1 MGSERYR
8 GHSRGKPDATIRK
21 ATLMRVAIAGAGNI
35 GQSIAHA
42 VLSAGH
48 KVLLIERQR
57 PHYRPAQ
64 VPDADWMLAD
74 ACEVD
79 VLEAAG
85 IHTADVVIA
94 ATGDDKVNLVFA
106 LLCKT
111 EFAVPRVVAR
121 VNNPS
126 NQWLFTQQWGVD
138 VAVSTPSTLVAAAEE
153 AVSRGEVVRLMTV
166 HHGEGNIIEV
176 TLPTASHLVGRP
188 LTDLN
193 LPADAALLT
202 ITRSGNLLTPAPDL
216 ELQAD
221 DQLILL
227 VAPQIEDQ
235 IRDQLWFSD

>member
-1 MGSERYR
+1 
-8 GHSRGKPDATIRK
+8 
-21 ATLMRVAIAGAGNI
+21 MRVAIAGAGNV
-35 GQSIAHA
+35 GQSIARA

-57 PHYRPAQ
+57 SHYRPAL

-74 ACEVD
+74 ACEVAA
-79 VLEAAG
+79 LEAAG
-85 IHTADVVIA
+85 IETANVVIA

-138 VAVSTPSTLVAAAEE
+138 VAVSTPSTLVAAVEE
-153 AVSRGEVVRLMTV
+153 AVSQGEVIRLMTLQ
-166 HHGEGNIIEV
+166 HGEGNIIEV
-176 TLPTASHLVGRP
+176 TLPAASRLVGRP
-188 LTDLN
+188 LVDLN

-202 ITRSGNLLTPAPDL
+202 IIRSGNLLTPAPDL
-216 ELQAD
+216 ELHTGD
-221 DQLILL
+221 ELVLV
-227 VAPQIEDQ
+227 VAPQIEDR
-235 IRDQLWFSD
+235 IRNYLRFTS

>member
-1 MGSERYR
+1 
-8 GHSRGKPDATIRK
+8 
-21 ATLMRVAIAGAGNI
+21 MRVAIAGAGNI

-94 ATGDDKVNLVFA
+94 ATGDDKVNLVFS

-121 VNNPS
+121 INNPV
-126 NQWLFTQQWGVD
+126 NQWLFTEAWGVD
-138 VAVSTPSTLVAAAEE
+138 VAVSTPRRLVAAVEE
-153 AVSRGEVVRLMTV
+153 AVGVGGLVHLMTMQQ
-166 HHGEGNIIEV
+166 GSGSIFEV
-176 TLPTASHLVGRP
+176 TLSPDTQL
-188 LTDLN
+188 
-193 LPADAALLT
+193 ADSRVDELGMPDGST
-202 ITRSGNLLTPAPDL
+202 IVMIIRDRTV
-216 ELQAD
+216 
-221 DQLILL
+221 
-227 VAPQIEDQ
+227 VAPRPDFRLRGGDEVMIVASTDVQEHIGRVFRTE
-235 IRDQLWFSD
+235 